1 MFSAEFWT
9 MGLCWTASLL
19 ASYWQLFPIGIAGRC
34 DVYPRSE
41 TPRNFRTRLV
51 CIVTGTTS
59 GLGAAA
65 AFALSKEGFCVVL
78 VGLSSELLSKAMEDI
93 REQNKDA
100 HLKGFVVDLSSFRS
114 ILEFK
119 SSLEKWLMDSDM
131 HSSIQLLINNEGILA
146 TSARPT
152 AEGYDQ
158 MMGTNYLGAFFLTKL
173 LLPLLKTSPVGSR
186 IVNVTSFTHRAV
198 FGAQIN
204 EDIVTGKCFFRS
216 KEYPCARIYQYSK
229 LCLLLFTYELHR
241 QLNLDNKPGQVS
253 VLSAHPGMVK
263 TNIMQEVPFS
273 LSSIAYLVFRVL
285 GLLQSP
291 ENGIN
296 SILDAA
302 LAPSHVSGAYF
313 FAGDGRTL
321 RSYMLSYDTR
331 LAEKLWNISCNLL
344 LDLKLASQATSS
356 SSYCCTSPAE
366 GPA

>member
-229 LCLLLFTYELHR
+229 CKLEFPPSMFSRLS
-241 QLNLDNKPGQVS
+241 LNWRPLS
-253 VLSAHPGMVK
+253 HAVL
-263 TNIMQEVPFS
+263 
-273 LSSIAYLVFRVL
+273 
-285 GLLQSP
+285 
-291 ENGIN
+291 
-296 SILDAA
+296 
-302 LAPSHVSGAYF
+302 
-313 FAGDGRTL
+313 
-321 RSYMLSYDTR
+321 
-331 LAEKLWNISCNLL
+331 
-344 LDLKLASQATSS
+344 
-356 SSYCCTSPAE
+356 
-366 GPA
+366 